1 MMNEEQQEFDSTNA
15 VSNPYIESLKQINAD
30 LTDEII
36 NYLKRQSKITG
47 IPYQI
52 LIKFYLLRRGSEF
65 KKE

>member
-1 MMNEEQQEFDSTNA
+1 MMNEEQEEYDSTNA

-36 NYLKRQSKITG
+36 NYFKKQSKITG